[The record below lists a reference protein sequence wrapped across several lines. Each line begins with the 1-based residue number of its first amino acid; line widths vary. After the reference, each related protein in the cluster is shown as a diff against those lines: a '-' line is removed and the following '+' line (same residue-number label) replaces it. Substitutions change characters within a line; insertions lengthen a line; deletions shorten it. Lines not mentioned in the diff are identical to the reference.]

1 MATPELKNAF
11 PGGHEIYTF
20 GRPFLDHGH
29 HYMYSVCQIV
39 EKKTFKEIHHLYTFQ
54 PKIIYA

>member
-20 GRPFLDHGH
+20 GRPFLHHGH
-29 HYMYSVCQIV
+29 HYHVLSLPNNG
-39 EKKTFKEIHHLYTFQ
+39 KEDF
-54 PKIIYA
+54 